1 MIAIAGAGAGAG
13 ALALSLAACSSSGS
27 TDSANAPKS
36 FSFLAINENTTIPS
50 VLTELSTN
58 ECKAEN
64 KALPLKITKQAQA
77 SLDQQ
82 LALLAGQKA
91 LPVAFVSPGAPALTK
106 KLYKSGDIVN
116 FDKTAKTAAADIV
129 PAADSSVKA
138 LYNGD
143 TIVLPTELN
152 IEGIW
157 YNKAILKKNGIPV
170 PTDWSSLVSA
180 FNTLK
185 AAGVQPISNAGK
197 GGDGWGVTRW
207 VGAYIFRD
215 LGGDAMTKIASG
227 SAKLT
232 DPDYVK
238 AANAIGA
245 LGKVGD
251 FGPSPQSVDYATA
264 LNTFLT
270 GGAGFI
276 YMGSWA
282 VSNFNDPA
290 ADKIGSTNI
299 GFLPY
304 PSVAGGKG
312 AADQTPANVGTT
324 ISVSA
329 SAYKSSTKVQNW
341 VNRRFRSVR
350 RCGPTTGTH
359 GGGLSPGQRGGHHL
373 PERARRAKGAGPCPS
388 PRTAGADH
396 CANPRRSRP
405 GKTAPSRCDRSG
417 ARSDR
422 RLADAGQ
429 PCAGLGGCTNAP
441 GDSGGSGPTRR
452 ALQPATRL
460 FSRG

>member
-1 MIAIAGAGAGAG
+1 MFKPTRSRRRLIIAIAGAGA
-13 ALALSLAACSSSGS
+13 LAVSLAACSSSGS
-27 TDSANAPKS
+27 TSSANAPKS

-50 VLTELSTN
+50 VLTEVSTN

-64 KALPLKITKQAQA
+64 KALPLKITKQPQA
-77 SLDQQ
+77 NLDQQ
-82 LALLAGQKA
+82 LTLLAGQKA
-91 LPVAFVSPGAPALTK
+91 LPVAFVSPGAPSLTE

-138 LYNGD
+138 LYNGE

-157 YNKAILKKNGIPV
+157 YNNAILKKNGISV
-170 PTDWSSLVSA
+170 PTDWSSLVDA
-180 FNTLK
+180 FNKLK

-207 VGAYIFRD
+207 VGAYIFRS
-215 LGGDAMTKIASG
+215 LGADALTKVANG
-227 SAKLT
+227 SAKLM
-232 DPDYVK
+232 DPNYVK
-238 AANAIGA
+238 AANAIGD
-245 LGKVGD
+245 LGKAGD

-282 VSNFNDPA
+282 VSNFNDPT

-299 GFLPY
+299 GFLPF
-304 PSVAGGKG
+304 PSVSGGKG

-329 SAYKSSTKVQNW
+329 SAYKSSPKVQNW
-341 VNRRFRSVR
+341 VNCIAANYGTVALSKNSQVTGLKVASGLSVSPLTKLVQSQIKDTKTSVQWFEALFSA
-350 RCGPTTGTH
+350 GATTTSQNNGGLLGSGQSTGTQFMQTVSAS
-359 GGGLSPGQRGGHHL
+359 L
-373 PERARRAKGAGPCPS
+373 
-388 PRTAGADH
+388 
-396 CANPRRSRP
+396 AN
-405 GKTAPSRCDRSG
+405 G
-417 ARSDR
+417 
-422 RLADAGQ
+422 
-429 PCAGLGGCTNAP
+429 
-441 GDSGGSGPTRR
+441 
-452 ALQPATRL
+452 
-460 FSRG
+460 